1 MWPTS
6 KRSVTTQNTIL
17 LDSPPIGFALA
28 AAANL
33 CMGSAGDIRC
43 IPFYQHRCGLFHV
56 SLASKNLAAAAHSWI
71 SLHLVGEQHGQ
82 IELLSE
88 LLQSTEELVEF
99 LYYGSAEVSSQSVEE
114 GEAVG
119 STWEGGMTH
128 LLSF

>member
-1 MWPTS
+1 
-6 KRSVTTQNTIL
+6 
-17 LDSPPIGFALA
+17 
-28 AAANL
+28 
-33 CMGSAGDIRC
+33 MGSAGDIRC